1 MKKEKNR
8 VDYEQLY
15 YDLLRE
21 IRSLKKE
28 NEILKDELFLTKSL
42 VKSKTKKQIINSI
55 CNYFRLKSR

>member
-42 VKSKTKKQIINSI
+42 IKSKTKKQIINSI

>member
-1 MKKEKNR
+1 MK
-8 VDYEQLY
+8 DYEQLY

-21 IRSLKKE
+21 IKSLKKE

>member
-1 MKKEKNR
+1 MK
-8 VDYEQLY
+8 DYEQLY

-21 IRSLKKE
+21 IKSLKKE
-28 NEILKDELFLTKSL
+28 NEILKDELFLTKNL

>member
-1 MKKEKNR
+1 MK
-8 VDYEQLY
+8 DYEQLY

-28 NEILKDELFLTKSL
+28 NEILKAELFLTKSL
-42 VKSKTKKQIINSI
+42 IKSKTKKQIINSI